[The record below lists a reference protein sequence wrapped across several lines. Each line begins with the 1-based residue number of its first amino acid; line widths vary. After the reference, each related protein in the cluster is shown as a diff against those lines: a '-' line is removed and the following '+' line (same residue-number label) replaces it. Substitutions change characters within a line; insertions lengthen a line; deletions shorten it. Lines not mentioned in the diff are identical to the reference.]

1 MKDFH
6 TTKVS
11 TPWNKAYQLSLK
23 CKALYSL
30 FFLVFQEWPNDQ
42 KPKLYII
49 PRMSKDSKDGI
60 KPQKAAKLFSEQFT
74 VVNGNT

>member
-11 TPWNKAYQLSLK
+11 TPLNKVYQLSLK
-23 CKALYSL
+23 CKVLYNL
-30 FFLVFQEWPNDQ
+30 FFLTLQEWPNDQ

-49 PRMSKDSKDGI
+49 PRMSKDSKDEI
-60 KPQKAAKLFSEQFT
+60 KPQKAVKIFSEQFT

>member
-6 TTKVS
+6 T

-23 CKALYSL
+23 RKVLYNL
-30 FFLVFQEWPNDQ
+30 FFLTFQEWPNDQ

-49 PRMSKDSKDGI
+49 PRMSKDSKDEI
-60 KPQKAAKLFSEQFT
+60 KPQKAIKLFSENFT